1 MNIKDWSTALLIL
14 CLCPAA
20 MAQKA
25 NRDAA
30 FQTEHICLQTYPDG
44 IACIRIRSHAAC
56 SFLQLEQER
65 ETASHREGAVVFDMA
80 LNTLLATVYI
90 PNFYELVQ
98 KLQEKFSSKKRNS

>member
-30 FQTEHICLQTYPDG
+30 FQTEHICLQTYPDS
-44 IACIRIRSHAAC
+44 IACIRSHAALAAFYN
-56 SFLQLEQER
+56 SSR
-65 ETASHREGAVVFDMA
+65 SGKTHRTGKV
-80 LNTLLATVYI
+80 
-90 PNFYELVQ
+90 P
-98 KLQEKFSSKKRNS
+98 

>member
-1 MNIKDWSTALLIL
+1 MPMP
-14 CLCPAA
+14 CG

-30 FQTEHICLQTYPDG
+30 FQTEHICLQTYPDS
-44 IACIRIRSHAAC
+44 IACIRSHAAR

-65 ETASHREGAVVFDMA
+65 ENASHREGAVVFDMA

-90 PNFYELVQ
+90 PNFYELMQ
-98 KLQEKFSSKKRNS
+98 KLQEKFGSKKRNS

>member
-1 MNIKDWSTALLIL
+1 MPMP
-14 CLCPAA
+14 CG

-30 FQTEHICLQTYPDG
+30 FQTEHICLQTYPDS
-44 IACIRIRSHAAC
+44 IACIRSHAAR

-65 ETASHREGAVVFDMA
+65 ENASHREGAVVFDMA

>member
-44 IACIRIRSHAAC
+44 IACIRSHATR

-65 ETASHREGAVVFDMA
+65 ENASHREGAVVFDMA

>member
-30 FQTEHICLQTYPDG
+30 FQTEHICLQTYPDS
-44 IACIRIRSHAAC
+44 IACIRSHAAR

-65 ETASHREGAVVFDMA
+65 ENASHREGAVVFDMA

>member
-30 FQTEHICLQTYPDG
+30 FQTEHICLQTYPDS
-44 IACIRIRSHAAC
+44 IACIRSHAAR

-65 ETASHREGAVVFDMA
+65 ENASHREGAVVFDMA
-80 LNTLLATVYI
+80 LNTLLATSI
-90 PNFYELVQ
+90 SRISTN
-98 KLQEKFSSKKRNS
+98 

>member
-30 FQTEHICLQTYPDG
+30 FQTEHICLQTYPDS
-44 IACIRIRSHAAC
+44 IACIRSHAAR
-56 SFLQLEQER
+56 SFL
-65 ETASHREGAVVFDMA
+65 
-80 LNTLLATVYI
+80 
-90 PNFYELVQ
+90 
-98 KLQEKFSSKKRNS
+98 

>member
-1 MNIKDWSTALLIL
+1 MPMP
-14 CLCPAA
+14 CG

-44 IACIRIRSHAAC
+44 IACIRSHAAR

-65 ETASHREGAVVFDMA
+65 ENASHREGAVVFDMA

-90 PNFYELVQ
+90 PKVQ
-98 KLQEKFSSKKRNS
+98 QQKEEFITKNVSLYADFLSYP

>member
-30 FQTEHICLQTYPDG
+30 FQTEHICLQTYPDS
-44 IACIRIRSHAAC
+44 IACIRSHAAR
-56 SFLQLEQER
+56 SFLQLGQER
-65 ETASHREGAVVFDMA
+65 ENASHREGAVVFDMA

-90 PNFYELVQ
+90 PNFYELMQ
-98 KLQEKFSSKKRNS
+98 KLQEKFGSKKRNS

>member
-30 FQTEHICLQTYPDG
+30 FQTEHICLQTYPDS
-44 IACIRIRSHAAC
+44 IACIRSHAAR

-65 ETASHREGAVVFDMA
+65 EKASHREGAVVFDMA

-90 PNFYELVQ
+90 PNFYELMQ
-98 KLQEKFSSKKRNS
+98 KLQEKFGSKKRNS